1 MNGVLA
7 WLGVILLAWIA
18 ACAAM
23 WALWLR
29 AERAL
34 RRELGDD
41 AVERARC
48 QARDEAAA
56 DAIARLGVDYAI
68 ERILTEGD
76 RRD

>member
-1 MNGVLA
+1 VNGVLA
-7 WLGVILLAWIA
+7 WLGVILLAWTA
-18 ACAAM
+18 ACAVM

-29 AERAL
+29 A
-34 RRELGDD
+34 
-41 AVERARC
+41 ERARC